1 MELWPLISVT
11 VSLGPCHNFLLKC
24 NSRRGQVPLQIIM
37 AFSLVRKLVDW
48 TYSSFFSA
56 TKNLHMKL
64 KVWLLCLGFLLF
76 SCFRGFFNS
85 LNSPNYVLTILHCII
100 TCKLTQNL
108 LELERVQFFFFFRI
122 IKYYHQLNGHEFR
135 QILGDHEGQ
144 RSLVYYSPWGIKEL
158 DTT

>member
-1 MELWPLISVT
+1 MIAVFRIQL
-11 VSLGPCHNFLLKC
+11 F
-24 NSRRGQVPLQIIM
+24 
-37 AFSLVRKLVDW
+37 KL
-48 TYSSFFSA
+48 S
-56 TKNLHMKL
+56 KLH
-64 KVWLLCLGFLLF
+64 
-76 SCFRGFFNS
+76 
-85 LNSPNYVLTILHCII
+85 VLTILHCII

-108 LELERVQFFFFFRI
+108 LELERVQFFFRI